1 MAKYGPHRTYKVHQ
15 IKWNMNPKDYIF
27 DHGDEKARTNMIDY
41 FRTAYGVKIRATTQ
55 PLFEIRQKRQNI
67 YLPPELCTLVGIP
80 AKTRENKRVM
90 ADIRQSLFQKP
101 PERISSIKALNR
113 MIAGSKEVKEWN
125 LEINLEPD
133 TIEARVLKRPQIYQP
148 APAHPSQPPAHPAAR
163 PLEDTKILGTIVHQ
177 PVGFRKWAI
186 FCLEKDVAHGEYLND
201 RFYELSEERRFDI
214 YVDYGDIVE
223 LSNKAGIEAFK
234 EAIDDYYLKY
244 VCGKDAKTGR

>member
-41 FRTAYGVKIRATTQ
+41 FRTAYGVKIRSVNQ

-80 AKTRENKRVM
+80 AKIRENKRVM

-101 PERISSIKALNR
+101 PERIRSIKALNR
-113 MIAGSKEVKEWN
+113 MISDSKEVKEWN
-125 LEINLEPD
+125 LQINLEPD

-148 APAHPSQPPAHPAAR
+148 APAYHDKGQSAQAP
-163 PLEDTKILGTIVHQ
+163 
-177 PVGFRKWAI
+177 
-186 FCLEKDVAHGEYLND
+186 
-201 RFYELSEERRFDI
+201 
-214 YVDYGDIVE
+214 
-223 LSNKAGIEAFK
+223 
-234 EAIDDYYLKY
+234 
-244 VCGKDAKTGR
+244 

>member
-1 MAKYGPHRTYKVHQ
+1 
-15 IKWNMNPKDYIF
+15 MNPKDYIF

-101 PERISSIKALNR
+101 PERIRSIKALNR
-113 MIAGSKEVKEWN
+113 MISDSKEVKEWN
-125 LEINLEPD
+125 LQINLEPD

-148 APAHPSQPPAHPAAR
+148 AGP
-163 PLEDTKILGTIVHQ
+163 
-177 PVGFRKWAI
+177 
-186 FCLEKDVAHGEYLND
+186 N
-201 RFYELSEERRFDI
+201 
-214 YVDYGDIVE
+214 
-223 LSNKAGIEAFK
+223 
-234 EAIDDYYLKY
+234 
-244 VCGKDAKTGR
+244 